1 MKVLRGCLIVVGVI
15 GVLLFPPL
23 LPLWLAGIGV
33 WRRRRGESALPEFPF
48 LTRPGRTV
56 IVLVAWVGLLLVT
69 ITAFA
74 ASVSTSTDEH
84 AAPVLGVFLIFGLT
98 LLVAA
103 DLGVQV
109 LLFALRRIRFGA
121 RKS

>member
-1 MKVLRGCLIVVGVI
+1 MKVLRGCLIAVGVI

-23 LPLWLAGIGV
+23 LPVWLAGIGV
-33 WRRRRGESALPEFPF
+33 RRRRRGQSALPELSF
-48 LTRPGRTV
+48 LTRPGRMV

-84 AAPVLGVFLIFGLT
+84 AAPVLGVFLMFGLT
-98 LLVAA
+98 LLIAA
-103 DLGVQV
+103 DLVIQGV
-109 LLFALRRIRFGA
+109 LFALRRIHFGA
-121 RKS
+121 RQS